1 MNLGGPICFL
11 AVATAIAVVIPV
23 TRYKRN
29 GTVELTEY
37 VFDPPHATSSYAT
50 ILPS

>member
-1 MNLGGPICFL
+1 MNHAGDRFAWG
-11 AVATAIAVVIPV
+11 AVATAIAAVIPV

-37 VFDPPHATSSYAT
+37 VFDPSWA
-50 ILPS
+50 